1 MSYETIRYEPGA
13 VARIRLDRADK
24 LNAQSWLLLNELDDA
39 LTRAA
44 NDGDIRV
51 IILSGE
57 GRAFSAGHDL
67 DSPQQIESQRARTQ
81 GLSAFDRTGLFMDV
95 YTDSHLR
102 WRNIPKPT
110 IAMVHGY
117 CIYGGW
123 MIASAMDF
131 IFAADDALLIPT
143 YGDYFTTH
151 WDIGA
156 RKAKEILYENRF
168 MTAEEALT
176 WGFVNR
182 VYPREDLERETLSYA
197 ERVCK
202 QSPFTNRTVKFAI
215 NQSLDNMGFS
225 TSVRAVGES
234 FIRSSGAIPG
244 PQQSD
249 TDAARAAETT
259 PAARPSSGQGRFRNL
274 ISVAMEHLRQDQ
286 QKREPPSGS

>member
-1 MSYETIRYEPGA
+1 MEYETILYEPGEI
-13 VARIRLDRADK
+13 ARVKLNRPRK
-24 LNAQSWLLLNELDDA
+24 LNAQSWLLLSELDDA
-39 LTRAA
+39 LHRAA
-44 NDGDIRV
+44 HAAETRV
-51 IILSGE
+51 IVLSGE

-67 DSPQQIESQRARTQ
+67 DSEQQIDSQRARTA
-81 GLSAFDRTGLFMDV
+81 GLAPFDRTGMFMDV

-102 WRNIPKPT
+102 WRNLPKPT

-131 IFAADDALLIPT
+131 IFASEDSLLIPT

-168 MTAEEALT
+168 MTAQEAMT

-182 VYPREDLERETLSYA
+182 VYPHDDLERQTLDYA
-197 ERVCK
+197 RRVCK

-234 FIRSSGAIPG
+234 FISPSGPVARVEGDRSEA
-244 PQQSD
+244 
-249 TDAARAAETT
+249 
-259 PAARPSSGQGRFRNL
+259 PAAPRQGRFRNL
-274 ISVAMEHLRQDQ
+274 ISVALEHLKEDQ
-286 QKREPPSGS
+286 TKRAGTHGTMVPPDEQSA

>member
-1 MSYETIRYEPGA
+1 MDYETVIYEAGEIA
-13 VARIRLDRADK
+13 SVRLNRPDK
-24 LNAQSWLLLNELDDA
+24 LNAQSWLLLGELDDA
-39 LTRAA
+39 LHRAA
-44 NDGDIRV
+44 READTRV
-51 IILSGE
+51 IIMSGE

-67 DSPQQIESQRARTQ
+67 DSAQQVESQRARIE
-81 GLSAFDRTGLFMDV
+81 GMASFDRSGTFLDV

-102 WRNIPKPT
+102 WRDIPKPT

-131 IFAADDALLIPT
+131 IFASEDSLLIPT

-168 MTAEEALT
+168 MTAHEALT

-182 VYPREDLERETLSYA
+182 VYPTEDLEQETLAYA
-197 ERVCK
+197 RRVCK

-215 NQSLDNMGFS
+215 NQALDNMGFS

-234 FIRSSGAIPG
+234 FVRASS
-244 PQQSD
+244 QQ
-249 TDAARAAETT
+249 ARPAGVDAETR
-259 PAARPSSGQGRFRNL
+259 PAPQEGRFRNL
-274 ISVAMEHLRQDQ
+274 IATAMDHLREDREKAQSAG
-286 QKREPPSGS
+286 KR